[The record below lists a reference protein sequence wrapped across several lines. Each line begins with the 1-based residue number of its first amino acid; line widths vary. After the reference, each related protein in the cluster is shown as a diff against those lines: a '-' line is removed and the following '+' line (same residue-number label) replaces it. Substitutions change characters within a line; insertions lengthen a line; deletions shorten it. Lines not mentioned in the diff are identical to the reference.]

1 MTVIKML
8 GVTVFECGL
17 ITWLL
22 ITANARF
29 KNLHLENK
37 NGNIIDNHLLG
48 VFLNLFFFSIFA
60 LENQKN
66 TARVLIKY
74 LHFSHSIWEE
84 L

>member
-22 ITANARF
+22 ITGNARF

-37 NGNIIDNHLLG
+37 NGNIIDNDVWG
-48 VFLNLFFFSIFA
+48 CS
-60 LENQKN
+60 
-66 TARVLIKY
+66 
-74 LHFSHSIWEE
+74 
-84 L
+84 

>member
-37 NGNIIDNHLLG
+37 NGNIIDNDVWG
-48 VFLNLFFFSIFA
+48 CS
-60 LENQKN
+60 
-66 TARVLIKY
+66 
-74 LHFSHSIWEE
+74 
-84 L
+84 